1 MVQPSLWNSCLL
13 SEKSCVSAAIFFLRD
28 LGCAPKSVGI
38 RNSSAYLAQ
47 RLDTAGLQLAAAMMT
62 RARIIRRFK
71 RVKFYLFRCKSADLF
86 FSCCGSIASRGN
98 NLGPTIKYLQKN
110 NERRRGH
117 RPRRPRIVR
126 RCTREN
132 LLFSAAHQQSCF
144 LLLRQRR
151 GAAATI

>member
-1 MVQPSLWNSCLL
+1 VVQPFLL
-13 SEKSCVSAAIFFLRD
+13 EQLFNIGKKLCVGGYFFFARD
-28 LGCAPKSVGI
+28 LG
-38 RNSSAYLAQ
+38 
-47 RLDTAGLQLAAAMMT
+47 
-62 RARIIRRFK
+62 ARIVKRCK

-98 NLGPTIKYLQKN
+98 NLGPSIKYLQKN

-117 RPRRPRIVR
+117 RPRCTRIVR